1 MSQKISEA
9 DKARLARNL
18 RNLLLSPSRG
28 EDELLSNAAAARHM
42 GNVSVKTL
50 SRMAFPNDPDG
61 PVPIRFS
68 DKGNLYWSKRE
79 LEAYKIRKRIRTET
93 ILMDGVEKH
102 SLLTDLMDF

>member
-1 MSQKISEA
+1 MSEKMSEG

-18 RNLLLSPSRG
+18 RNLLPNPSQ
-28 EDELLSNAAAARHM
+28 DVDDLLPNAAAARYM

-50 SRMAFPNDPDG
+50 SRVAFPNDPDG
-61 PVPIRFS
+61 PVPIRFT

-79 LEAYKIRKRIRTET
+79 LDAYKIRKRIRTET
-93 ILMDGVEKH
+93 NLMDGQARH